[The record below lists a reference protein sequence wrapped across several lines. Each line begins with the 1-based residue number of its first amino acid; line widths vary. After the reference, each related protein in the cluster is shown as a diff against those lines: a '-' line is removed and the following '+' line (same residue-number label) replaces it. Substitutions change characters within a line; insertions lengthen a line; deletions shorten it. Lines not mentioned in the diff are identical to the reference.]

1 MKFKCFNE
9 NHLEN
14 INKKQYI
21 KYIVILVLI
30 IGTIYILGRVFVCEV
45 PDIEGFISKLES
57 LDDDEFVF
65 LKPQK
70 YINKDMDFVIL
81 DEMGSGIYTN
91 SKNFY
96 SDYLTSE
103 LNKIPNYEKCMKLHI
118 NKKDDQIFKLC
129 FENAK
134 KEKRIIIFSTKMD
147 NKYKFFLYKDN
158 MIIIFLFMTLSILS
172 LLIFLYIQRVKFK
185 CFLEQIEYIINH
197 PGERTTGYYSE
208 KQLKNGNEYIL
219 EKLIHTL
226 EEYENNE
233 WRNNRSYVDRKRLIS
248 EILHDSRNNMTVIHG
263 YAVSLCD
270 EIVPQKDVKQYLG
283 IIKEKSKETSEL
295 LSKFYEYSKVQH
307 PDFPIKLEC
316 KDICEVIK
324 QYLADKYDEIY
335 INGFFLEVSIP
346 SEKIICKVDDNLL
359 CRGIDNILANSIKY
373 NEKGVNIK
381 CNIIECNSKVKIII
395 GDDGVGISEDI
406 VEIIFEPFVVGK
418 DSSRNNNT
426 SGLGLA
432 ITEKIIAA
440 HNGKIILKA
449 PPDIG
454 YNTQFEIELP
464 VIR

>member
-1 MKFKCFNE
+1 M
-9 NHLEN
+9 LT
-14 INKKQYI
+14 
-21 KYIVILVLI
+21 
-30 IGTIYILGRVFVCEV
+30 IGSIYLCWIYFEWRI
-45 PDIEGFISKLES
+45 PDIEGFVSKLES

-70 YINKDMDFVIL
+70 YLKKDIDFVIL

-96 SDYLTSE
+96 SDYLASE

-118 NKKDDQIFKLC
+118 NKKENQVFKLC
-129 FENAK
+129 FENVK

-147 NKYKFFLYKDN
+147 NKYMLSVYKNN
-158 MIIIFLFMTLSILS
+158 MIIMFIFMTLSILM
-172 LLIFLYIQRVKFK
+172 LLIFLYFQRTRFRCFVK
-185 CFLEQIEYIINH
+185 QIEYIINH
-197 PGERTTGYYSE
+197 PEGRSTYDF
-208 KQLKNGNEYIL
+208 L
-219 EKLIHTL
+219 ENKFQHEAVLGKLIHTL
-226 EEYENNE
+226 ESYEDNE
-233 WRNNRSYVDRKRLIS
+233 WRNHRAYVDRQRLIS

-270 EIVPQKDVKQYLG
+270 EIVPQKDVKQYLS

-307 PDFPIKLEC
+307 PDFPIRLER
-316 KDICEVIK
+316 KDICEVVK

-335 INGFFLEVSIP
+335 INGFFLEAGIS
-346 SEKIICKVDDNLL
+346 SGKIMCKIDDTLF
-359 CRGIDNILANSIKY
+359 CRGIDNILVNSIKY
-373 NEKGVNIK
+373 NEKGVTIK
-381 CNIIECNSKVKIII
+381 CNIIECDSKVKIII

-406 VEIIFEPFVVGK
+406 VEIVFEPFVVGK

-440 HNGKIILKA
+440 HNGKIILKT